1 MRCRTYPDGMWRVL
15 LSVITLAFT
24 THSLSSCGHETVFP
38 EQPEAHRLFEEVEEW
53 PDGYYFLI
61 AAGVSSRVMGLP
73 SVPALLSTF
82 EEQWAN
88 IENLDSAEELI
99 RYFRGHDLTPVAESI
114 ETTLSQNR
122 GLEPTGEPHSQ
133 LQADAIKRGLLYA
146 FWELKGQSPP

>member
-61 AAGVSSRVMGLP
+61 TAGVSSRVMGLP

-82 EEQWAN
+82 
-88 IENLDSAEELI
+88 
-99 RYFRGHDLTPVAESI
+99 